1 MKFASNSNNDNHG
14 GEYLP
19 PELSNVCGGRVI
31 YILFTCDGHG
41 GETIIAL
48 SKLNELYFQI
58 WRGGEWRG

>member
-1 MKFASNSNNDNHG
+1 
-14 GEYLP
+14 LP